1 MAKGNKELVANVLK
15 TKPNLELK
23 DEKGRSALMLAT
35 YNKEEQI
42 VELLIKSGA
51 NVNAQDNMQN
61 SPFLYAGATGYLDI
75 VKMCLANGA
84 DFTVLDVVRLLVN
97 TPGYPIDHI
106 NNLGWTALLEAIIL
120 GETGKVQTDI
130 IQALVDAGSNVNI
143 ADNDGVSPLDHAKK
157 KSMREAEKILRE
169 AGAK

>member
-1 MAKGNKELVANVLK
+1 
-15 TKPNLELK
+15 
-23 DEKGRSALMLAT
+23 
-35 YNKEEQI
+35 
-42 VELLIKSGA
+42 
-51 NVNAQDNMQN
+51 
-61 SPFLYAGATGYLDI
+61 
-75 VKMCLANGA
+75 MCLANGA
-84 DFTVLDVVRLLVN
+84 DFTVFNRYGGSALIPAAEKRHLEVVRLLVN